1 MHTCSLVPGPS
12 TINWCRGSK
21 AVLSTPA
28 LITSRRPGNE
38 ANMRAQ
44 CSEWTW
50 LHQVILNG
58 ACLSQG
64 VNKGSNSSLVVLS
77 PSFLQISVRKSS
89 FRRRRRR
96 SRVVGGGKKK
106 TTLPRLYNTRALTA
120 ALGLTDLA
128 SSGQSTP
135 RDHSSVRASPN
146 EVSPVTTVIS
156 GMCELAA
163 RTHTDIH
170 TCVHTQFMSH

>member
-1 MHTCSLVPGPS
+1 M
-12 TINWCRGSK
+12 
-21 AVLSTPA
+21 
-28 LITSRRPGNE
+28 
-38 ANMRAQ
+38 
-44 CSEWTW
+44 
-50 LHQVILNG
+50 ILNG

-64 VNKGSNSSLVVLS
+64 VNKGSHSSFVVLS
-77 PSFLQISVRKSS
+77 PSSLQISVRKSS

-96 SRVVGGGKKK
+96 SRVVGGGGKKK

-163 RTHTDIH
+163 RRHTDMRTLGVCDLID
-170 TCVHTQFMSH
+170 CLLRIDSQSRGERANRLIAQ